1 MLAALG
7 FSSVSY
13 EVIWGVLLSL
23 LALAVIVGWM
33 ADFILSQLGFGLFG
47 NSFFAFAGSL
57 LSLVLFLRYPVAW
70 LQTDVFTTSAVCIG
84 GAFLAIL
91 SVGLLRRVA
100 G

>member
-23 LALAVIVGWM
+23 LALAVIVGWL
-33 ADFILSQLGFGLFG
+33 ADFILSHLGFGLFG

-57 LSLVLFLRYPVAW
+57 LSLVLFLRYPVSW
-70 LQTDVFTTSAVCIG
+70 LQTDLFTTASVCIG
-84 GAFLAIL
+84 GAFFAIL
-91 SVGLLRRVA
+91 CIGLLRRVT